1 MGTRRADN
9 LPETEPDFRA
19 WALRKLRQ
27 VQRATKPGDPLES
40 RERSGFLRHYFG
52 TLMLEGPVLEHRV
65 AAIRR
70 LVEMQMP
77 GSTTPRLEVRLHG
90 SVNHFSMDLR
100 IEKLSDIDF
109 ADLHGI
115 LEVHTV
121 EVLKLDE
128 VPWTDVEIA
137 AALEHVRWDMGED
150 GVITD
155 LHADVYTDG
164 DGNDEVLVI
173 RGEWDVDEADDDE

>member
-1 MGTRRADN
+1 MGTRRTSD
-9 LPETEPDFRA
+9 LPDTEPEFRA
-19 WALRKLRQ
+19 WALRQLRQ

-40 RERSGFLRHYFG
+40 RERNGFLRHYFG

-65 AAIRR
+65 ASISR

-77 GSTTPRLEVRLHG
+77 GSSIPRFEVRFHG
-90 SVNHFSMDLR
+90 RANHFSMDLR
-100 IEKLSDIDF
+100 VEKLGDIDF

-121 EVLKLDE
+121 EILKLDE
-128 VPWTDVEIA
+128 LPWTDAEVA
-137 AALEHVRWDMGED
+137 AALKHVRWDMDED
-150 GVITD
+150 GATTD

-173 RGEWDVDEADDDE
+173 RGDWDVE